1 MAALLVQEDERESPL
16 LRCQI
21 LPRRASRPVLLP
33 SILSA
38 PVATPK
44 LPRPCGCGNATS
56 SAASWYLEGGCP
68 WTFRRRPALK
78 MRPWHLVSANLRN
91 LKIGYPC
98 SLRFTCD
105 ESYTVHLFFSTKSR
119 LGGLQG
125 AGPSSQL
132 LSRARCPGHVR
143 SQHPSRVLEWRLSMV
158 CSFYL

>member
-78 MRPWHLVSANLRN
+78 MRPWHLYQIPPWRASGRRTFESA
-91 LKIGYPC
+91 P
-98 SLRFTCD
+98 
-105 ESYTVHLFFSTKSR
+105 
-119 LGGLQG
+119 LQG
-125 AGPSSQL
+125 PMSGTRQKPASESGTRMEVVHGVFILFMMSITWPI
-132 LSRARCPGHVR
+132 
-143 SQHPSRVLEWRLSMV
+143 
-158 CSFYL
+158 SFQY